1 MSTMPT
7 LKTEILGSIIEI
19 NYQEAEKEKLERL
32 ISKLRG
38 RISEFNHNIGQ
49 ISDSKI
55 IFLAALKAEDHLEE
69 IENLLE
75 KKDKEKNISDDQKNI
90 INNLTKEIISL
101 KDQISKLESH
111 KSSYEEI
118 DFKTLKNINT
128 IEDHLDK
135 ILHKILATNKNGS

>member
-1 MSTMPT
+1 MPT

-32 ISKLRG
+32 ISKLSR

-75 KKDKEKNISDDQKNI
+75 KKDKEKKINDDQKNI

>member
-1 MSTMPT
+1 MPT

-32 ISKLRG
+32 ISKLSR

-55 IFLAALKAEDHLEE
+55 IFLAALRAEDYLEE

-75 KKDKEKNISDDQKNI
+75 KKDKEKKINDDQKNI

>member
-75 KKDKEKNISDDQKNI
+75 KKDKEKKINNDQKNI

-118 DFKTLKNINT
+118 DFKTIKNINT

>member
-1 MSTMPT
+1 MPT

-75 KKDKEKNISDDQKNI
+75 KKDKEKKISKDQKNI

-101 KDQISKLESH
+101 KDQIRKLESH

>member
-1 MSTMPT
+1 MPT

-32 ISKLRG
+32 ISKLSG

-75 KKDKEKNISDDQKNI
+75 KKDKEKKINDDQKNI

>member
-1 MSTMPT
+1 MSIMPT

-32 ISKLRG
+32 ISKLSR

-75 KKDKEKNISDDQKNI
+75 KKDKEKKINDDQKNI

>member
-1 MSTMPT
+1 MPT

-49 ISDSKI
+49 TSDSKI

-75 KKDKEKNISDDQKNI
+75 KKDKEKKISNDQKNI

>member
-1 MSTMPT
+1 MPT

-32 ISKLRG
+32 ISKLRR

-75 KKDKEKNISDDQKNI
+75 KKDKEKKISNDQKNI

>member
-32 ISKLRG
+32 ISKLSR

-75 KKDKEKNISDDQKNI
+75 KKDKEKKINDDQKNI

>member
-1 MSTMPT
+1 MPT

-32 ISKLRG
+32 ISKLSR

-75 KKDKEKNISDDQKNI
+75 KKDKEKKINDDQKNI

-135 ILHKILATNKNGS
+135 VLQKILATNKNGS

>member
-1 MSTMPT
+1 MPT

-19 NYQEAEKEKLERL
+19 NYKEAEKEKLERL
-32 ISKLRG
+32 IFRFTS
-38 RISEFNHNIGQ
+38 RINEFNHNIGK

-75 KKDKEKNISDDQKNI
+75 QKDKEININEDQKNI
-90 INNLTKEIISL
+90 INNLSKEIISL
-101 KDQISKLESH
+101 KDQISKLESN
-111 KSSYEEI
+111 KSLYEDTNVKVSNI
-118 DFKTLKNINT
+118 INT
-128 IEDHLDK
+128 IEVQLDK

>member
-1 MSTMPT
+1 MPT

-75 KKDKEKNISDDQKNI
+75 KKDKEKKISNDQKNI

-111 KSSYEEI
+111 KSSYEDI

>member
-1 MSTMPT
+1 MPT

-32 ISKLRG
+32 ISKLSR

-75 KKDKEKNISDDQKNI
+75 KKDKEKKISNDQKNI

-101 KDQISKLESH
+101 KDQISKLELH

>member
-1 MSTMPT
+1 MPT

-19 NYQEAEKEKLERL
+19 NYQKAEKEKLERL

-75 KKDKEKNISDDQKNI
+75 KKDKEKKISNDQKNI

-101 KDQISKLESH
+101 KDQISKLESR

>member
-1 MSTMPT
+1 MPT

-55 IFLAALKAEDHLEE
+55 IFLAALKAEDRLEE

-75 KKDKEKNISDDQKNI
+75 KKDKEKKINDDQKNI

>member
-1 MSTMPT
+1 MPT

-75 KKDKEKNISDDQKNI
+75 KKDKEKKISNDQKNI

-101 KDQISKLESH
+101 KDQIRKLESH

>member
-1 MSTMPT
+1 MPS

-32 ISKLRG
+32 ISKLSR

-75 KKDKEKNISDDQKNI
+75 KKDKEKKISNDQKNI

>member
-1 MSTMPT
+1 MPT

-32 ISKLRG
+32 ISKLSR

-55 IFLAALKAEDHLEE
+55 IFLAALKAEDYLEE

-75 KKDKEKNISDDQKNI
+75 KKDKEKKINDDQKNI

>member
-1 MSTMPT
+1 MPT

-32 ISKLRG
+32 ISKLSR

-75 KKDKEKNISDDQKNI
+75 KKDKEKKINDDQKNI

-111 KSSYEEI
+111 KSLYEDI
-118 DFKTLKNINT
+118 NVKVLNAINT
-128 IEDHLDK
+128 TEDQLDK
-135 ILHKILATNKNGS
+135 VLQKILAIKKNGS

>member
-7 LKTEILGSIIEI
+7 LKVEILGSIIEI

-38 RISEFNHNIGQ
+38 RICEFNHNIGQ

-69 IENLLE
+69 TENLLA
-75 KKDKEKNISDDQKNI
+75 KKDKEKNSNDGQKNI
-90 INNLTKEIISL
+90 INNLTKEIILL
-101 KDQISKLESH
+101 KDQVNKLESH

-135 ILHKILATNKNGS
+135 VLHKILATNKNGS

>member
-1 MSTMPT
+1 MPT

-32 ISKLRG
+32 ISKLRV

-75 KKDKEKNISDDQKNI
+75 KKDKEKKISNDQKNI

-101 KDQISKLESH
+101 KDQISKLETH

>member
-69 IENLLE
+69 IEKLLE
-75 KKDKEKNISDDQKNI
+75 KNDKEKKISNDKKNI

>member
-1 MSTMPT
+1 MPT

-32 ISKLRG
+32 ISKLSR

-75 KKDKEKNISDDQKNI
+75 KKDKEKKINDDQKNI

-135 ILHKILATNKNGS
+135 VLNKILATNKNGS

>member
-1 MSTMPT
+1 MPT

-32 ISKLRG
+32 ISKLRK

-75 KKDKEKNISDDQKNI
+75 KKDKEKKISNDQKNI

-128 IEDHLDK
+128 IEK
-135 ILHKILATNKNGS
+135 PKNRKV

>member
-1 MSTMPT
+1 MPT

-19 NYQEAEKEKLERL
+19 NYHEAEKEKLERL

-75 KKDKEKNISDDQKNI
+75 KKDKEKKINDDQKNI

>member
-1 MSTMPT
+1 MPT

-32 ISKLRG
+32 ISKLSR

-75 KKDKEKNISDDQKNI
+75 KKDKEKKINDDQKNI

-135 ILHKILATNKNGS
+135 ILHKI

>member
-1 MSTMPT
+1 MPT

-32 ISKLRG
+32 ISKLSR

-75 KKDKEKNISDDQKNI
+75 KKDKEKKISNDQKNI

-101 KDQISKLESH
+101 KDQIRKLESH

>member
-1 MSTMPT
+1 MPT

-75 KKDKEKNISDDQKNI
+75 KKDKEKKISNDQKNI

-101 KDQISKLESH
+101 KDQISKLESR

-118 DFKTLKNINT
+118 DFKTLKNINS

>member
-1 MSTMPT
+1 MPT

-75 KKDKEKNISDDQKNI
+75 KKDKEKKINDDQKNI

-101 KDQISKLESH
+101 KDQISKFESH

>member
-1 MSTMPT
+1 MPT

-19 NYQEAEKEKLERL
+19 HYQEAEKEKLERL

-75 KKDKEKNISDDQKNI
+75 KKDKEKKISNDQKNI

>member
-1 MSTMPT
+1 MPT

-69 IENLLE
+69 IENFLE
-75 KKDKEKNISDDQKNI
+75 KKDKEKKISNDQKNI

>member
-1 MSTMPT
+1 MNIMPT

-19 NYQEAEKEKLERL
+19 SYKEAEKEKLERL
-32 ISKLRG
+32 ILRFID
-38 RISEFNHNIGQ
+38 RINEFNHNIGQ

-69 IENLLE
+69 TENLLE

-90 INNLTKEIISL
+90 IDNLTKEIISL

-135 ILHKILATNKNGS
+135 VLHKILATNKNGS

>member
-75 KKDKEKNISDDQKNI
+75 KKDKEKKISDDQKNI

>member
-1 MSTMPT
+1 MPT

-75 KKDKEKNISDDQKNI
+75 KKDKEKKINDDQKNI

-135 ILHKILATNKNGS
+135 ILHKILPTNKNGS

>member
-1 MSTMPT
+1 MNTMPT

-32 ISKLRG
+32 ISKLSR

-75 KKDKEKNISDDQKNI
+75 KKDKEKKISNDQKNI

>member
-1 MSTMPT
+1 MPT

-75 KKDKEKNISDDQKNI
+75 KKDKEKKISNDQKNI

-135 ILHKILATNKNGS
+135 ILQKILATNKNGS

>member
-75 KKDKEKNISDDQKNI
+75 KKDKEKKISNDQKNI

-101 KDQISKLESH
+101 KDQISKLETH

>member
-1 MSTMPT
+1 MPT

-75 KKDKEKNISDDQKNI
+75 KKDKEKKISNDQKNI

-101 KDQISKLESH
+101 KDQISKLETH

>member
-32 ISKLRG
+32 ISKLSR

-75 KKDKEKNISDDQKNI
+75 KKDKEKKISNDQKNI

-135 ILHKILATNKNGS
+135 ILLKILATNKNGS

>member
-75 KKDKEKNISDDQKNI
+75 KKDKEKKINDDQKNI